1 MKNIFCKQCQNLCKT
16 SGKNNCDKYE
26 PYSIDALEKEKRT
39 ASLERRKEILA
50 KLDFYYYGRVI

>member
-1 MKNIFCKQCQNLCKT
+1 MIICKHCQKKEICSKGTTATCK
-16 SGKNNCDKYE
+16 DYE

-39 ASLERRKEILA
+39 ANPERLKEIIA

>member
-1 MKNIFCKQCQNLCKT
+1 MNHCKHCIKKCKAHQA
-16 SGKNNCDKYE
+16 CDNYQ

-39 ASLERRKEILA
+39 ATPARLKEILA